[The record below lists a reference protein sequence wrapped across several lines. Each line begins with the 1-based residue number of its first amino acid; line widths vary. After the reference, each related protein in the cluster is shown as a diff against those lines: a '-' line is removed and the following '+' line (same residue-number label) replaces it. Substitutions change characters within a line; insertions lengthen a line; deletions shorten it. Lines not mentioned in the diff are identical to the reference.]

1 MITNTGKGI
10 LAKYLIGQAPSY
22 ASYIAVGCG
31 PQALNSEEPGF
42 TPEQIE
48 EYSAKNALDFEMFR
62 VPIISRGYVN
72 DGGDVKL
79 VLTAELPTEERYEIT
94 EVGVFSAGSNP
105 SAGAFDSKSVY
116 SFTETEGWEYHTS
129 GGLIE
134 TIPTVYAPLDS
145 SNDNVIT
152 GSYIVNGTLKQTPV
166 FHTNA
171 DNRTFTNTTRVN
183 RNERCRFLNNM
194 VMIRGNDSVLSKNQ
208 AGHLDY
214 GSGNHIHITNAS
226 FNFNKNAP
234 TDELKFAF
242 SVVNKDS
249 AYSTDPDNVKI
260 LVEFSSSDTSSSG
273 EHAKFSV
280 NLDNEGFSG
289 DGDETVD
296 FGANRYFVVSKQ
308 LQELSYTSGF
318 NWDVVTTV
326 RIYVSV
332 KSNGAVSDKY
342 YVALD
347 SLRLENTST
356 SNPLYGM
363 TGYSVMKT
371 DGALPIVKLANT
383 SNFIEFRIAIG
394 VE

>member
-10 LAKYLIGQAPSY
+10 LAKYLIGQAPAY

-42 TPEQIE
+42 TPEQIA

-62 VPIISRGYVN
+62 VPIISKGYVN
-72 DGGDVKL
+72 EGGNVKL

-116 SFTETEGWEYHTS
+116 SFTQTEGWEYHTNT
-129 GGLIE
+129 GVKE
-134 TIPTVYAPLDS
+134 VPTVYSPLDS
-145 SNDNVIT
+145 DNDNIIT
-152 GSYIVNGTLKQTPV
+152 GEYFVNGQLVETPV

-171 DNRTFTNTTRVN
+171 DNRTFTNTTRVG
-183 RNERCRFLNNM
+183 RNERCRFLNNI
-194 VMIRGNDSVLSKNQ
+194 VMIAGDDSVLSKN
-208 AGHLDY
+208 LD
-214 GSGNHIHITNAS
+214 GSLSVDSGNHIHITNAS
-226 FNFNKNAP
+226 FNFNKNSP
-234 TDELKFAF
+234 TDELRLAF
-242 SVVNKDS
+242 SVISKDPTVDV
-249 AYSTDPDNVKI
+249 APDNVKI

-289 DGDETVD
+289 DGDQTVD
-296 FGANRYFVVSKQ
+296 FSSNRYFVVSKQ
-308 LQELSYTSGF
+308 LQELAYTAGF
-318 NWDVVTTV
+318 NWDVITTV
-326 RIYVSV
+326 RVYAYVEVDGQAS
-332 KSNGAVSDKY
+332 GDF

-347 SLRLENTST
+347 AMRLENLTT
-356 SNPLYGM
+356 NNPLYGL
-363 TGYSVMKT
+363 TGYSVLKN
-371 DGALPIVKLANT
+371 DGALPIVKLSNT
-383 SNFIEFRIAIG
+383 SNFIEFRISVG